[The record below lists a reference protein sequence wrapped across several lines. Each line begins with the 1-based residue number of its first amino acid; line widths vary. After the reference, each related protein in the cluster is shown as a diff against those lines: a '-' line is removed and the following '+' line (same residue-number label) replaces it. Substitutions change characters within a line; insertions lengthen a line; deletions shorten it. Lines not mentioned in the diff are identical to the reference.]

1 MFTDVK
7 ERASRDIN
15 RLEIAAW
22 LLTFMESIMRGLQH
36 NLALHFFIS

>member
-1 MFTDVK
+1 MFSDVK

-15 RLEIAAW
+15 RLDIAAW
-22 LLTFMESIMRGLQH
+22 LLTLMDSMMRGLQH